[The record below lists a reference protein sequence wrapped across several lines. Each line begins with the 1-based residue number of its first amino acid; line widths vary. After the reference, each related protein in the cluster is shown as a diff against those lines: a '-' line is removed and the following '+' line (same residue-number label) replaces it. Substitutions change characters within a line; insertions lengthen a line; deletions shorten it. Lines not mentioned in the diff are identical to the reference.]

1 MQADEPRS
9 IVIQARPPYNI
20 QIPTVEY
27 NGSPKNLFEFCDSLL
42 KKANKTFGTLYY
54 IDEKLKNYSFT
65 SPEVDLYLR
74 FTSEDD
80 MIKFLRN
87 FTYILKVNN
96 KHYLTPKT
104 KKVQPS

>member
-9 IVIQARPPYNI
+9 IVIQARPPYSI

-27 NGSPKNLFEFCDSLL
+27 KGAPKNLFEFCDDLL
-42 KKANKTFGTLYY
+42 KKANKTFGTLYH

-65 SPEVDLYLR
+65 SPGAELYLR

-80 MIKFLRN
+80 MMKFLRN

-96 KHYLTPKT
+96 KHYLTPKA